1 MTAETERTNGSGP
14 AATGRGGALAGRTVA
29 LAVTGSIAA
38 YKAVEVARL
47 CIKAG
52 AKVVPLMTS
61 SATRFVGP
69 VTLSGICG
77 EATCLD
83 MWDARFEGE
92 MHVAIA
98 ERADVLVVVPA
109 TADVLARL
117 ASGRADD
124 LVTATALCA
133 RGPVLVAPAMHPNMW
148 GHPAVQRN
156 VEELRRQGRVR
167 FVGPVDGVVASGE
180 SGMGRM
186 AEPAAIVG
194 TIAEVLAGL
203 TPARAASSGAVTSGA
218 ATVAATTSATPSGAA
233 AGDLSGKRI
242 VVTAGPTYEALDPV
256 RFLGNR
262 SSGKMG
268 FAIAARAARRGA
280 RVVLIAGPVGIPT
293 PQGVVRRDVES
304 ADDMRRALAEEL
316 GASLDGADALIMAA
330 AVADFRPAEAR
341 PTKIKKASGEPS
353 AIALVRNP
361 DLLAEIGHA
370 RRGTSPVLVGFALET
385 GDDAA
390 VVAYARQKLAS
401 KKVDLVVANAAHE
414 SLGHA
419 TNRVS
424 IVSEAGAEA
433 FFLADK
439 DEVADRLLDRVA
451 DRLRA

>member
-14 AATGRGGALAGRTVA
+14 VPGGKGGALEGRTVA

-47 CIKAG
+47 CIKEG

-77 EATCLD
+77 EAACLD

-117 ASGRADD
+117 AGGRADD

-156 VEELRRQGRVR
+156 VDELRRQGRVR
-167 FVGPVDGVVASGE
+167 FVGPVDGPVASGE

-186 AEPAAIVG
+186 AEPAAIVRAIEQSLG
-194 TIAEVLAGL
+194 EVAPRDLAG
-203 TPARAASSGAVTSGA
+203 
-218 ATVAATTSATPSGAA
+218 
-233 AGDLSGKRI
+233 KRV

-268 FAIAARAARRGA
+268 FAIAARAAQRGA
-280 RVVLIAGPVGIPT
+280 RVVLVAGPVGLPT
-293 PQGVVRRDVES
+293 PDGVVRRDVES
-304 ADDMRRALAEEL
+304 AEDMRRALAEEL
-316 GASLDGADALIMAA
+316 GASLDGADVLIMAA
-330 AVADFRPAEAR
+330 AIADFRPAEVHAA
-341 PTKIKKASGEPS
+341 KIKKSSAEPS

-361 DLLAEIGHA
+361 DLLSEIGHA

-385 GDDAA
+385 GDDAS

-424 IVSEAGAEA
+424 IVAEGGAEA
-433 FFLADK
+433 FFQADK
-439 DEVADRLLDRVA
+439 NEVADRLLDRVSK
-451 DRLRA
+451 RLRG